1 MRIDEVIS
9 AVKGYCLGIS
19 PWTGEPIDEATT
31 RDKVTYG
38 TTEKECTGIVTCIW
52 PTADIVRQ
60 AMRCDANLIISHEV
74 FF

>member
-38 TTEKECTGIVTCIW
+38 NRDLHL
-52 PTADIVRQ
+52 ADCRDNSCCNGLRSKPDYL
-60 AMRCDANLIISHEV
+60 A
-74 FF
+74 